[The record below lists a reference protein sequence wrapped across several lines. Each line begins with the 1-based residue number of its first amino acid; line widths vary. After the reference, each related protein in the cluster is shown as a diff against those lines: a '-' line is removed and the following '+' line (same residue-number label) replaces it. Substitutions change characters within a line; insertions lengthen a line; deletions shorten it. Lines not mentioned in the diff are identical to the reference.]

1 MQRYYADRAPEY
13 DRVYAKPERQADL
26 RLIERW
32 LAEVFRGRRVLEIA
46 CGTGHWT
53 QFIAPVADGV
63 VAVDSAAETIAIAR
77 ERVSPE
83 KVEFVIGDAY
93 ALPDLGRTF
102 SAGFAGFWHSHV
114 PKSRVREF
122 LRGFHARLEP
132 GATVVLLDN
141 RFVEGS
147 STPIAERDAEGN
159 TYQLRSL
166 RDGTTHRVL
175 KNFPSES
182 ELRSLTEGLCSG
194 LRYHAWQHYWAVE
207 YAATAASAAARSG
220 DST

>member
-1 MQRYYADRAPEY
+1 MQRYYAERAPEY
-13 DRVYAKPERQADL
+13 DSVYAKPERQADL

-32 LAEVFRGRRVLEIA
+32 LPEVFRGRTVLEIA

-63 VAVDSAAETIAIAR
+63 VAIDSARETIEIAK
-77 ERVSPE
+77 ERVAPG

-93 ALPDLGRTF
+93 ALPALGRSF
-102 SAGFAGFWHSHV
+102 SAAFAGFWHSHV

-122 LRGFHARLEP
+122 LRGLHARLEP
-132 GATVVLLDN
+132 GARVVLLDN

-147 STPIAERDAEGN
+147 STPIAERDGEGN
-159 TYQLRSL
+159 TYQLRTL
-166 RDGTTHRVL
+166 QDGTTHRVL

-207 YAATAASAAARSG
+207 YAAIVAADRAG
-220 DST
+220 E